1 MQTSDSNRTYFP
13 DADTTVRLEY
23 GEFLIHPGNLVH
35 SGVDITRGERYLMI
49 LFTHTE

>member
-35 SGVDITRGERYLMI
+35 SGVDITRGERYIMI